1 MLELFIKYHGPIGL
15 RDAGGAKV
23 MRFVRF
29 RSTQVPSRHIDDIFA
44 TLVQQSVAAS
54 GTTEVERVIPTLA
67 LNIKKLKVRRA

>member
-1 MLELFIKYHGPIGL
+1 
-15 RDAGGAKV
+15 